1 MTFVCNYRP
10 QKDDPYRV
18 RIIVGGDKL
27 TYDDD
32 AGSPASNLLEAEI
45 MIYSTILDAAKGAQ
59 FMYMDLKYHFLVT
72 PLLNPEY
79 MQVKY
84 RHIPTD
90 IREMY

>member
-10 QKDDPYRV
+10 LKDDPYRV

-59 FMYMDLKYHFLVT
+59 FMCMDLKDHFLAT

-79 MQVKY
+79 MQVKH